1 MEVLISRVLVRDV
14 LVWLRSRL
22 ISRVNWLSIARPI
35 WVKRPINFGGRAG
48 FAETGGVKIL
58 GDLEKLV
65 LGNLKMSEKRLVP
78 SEKVLPLRQFKLPP
92 PGSLALRINP
102 TSGLTFAIKVLKAS
116 FWLMGSITNASFGRC
131 SLVQLS

>member
-1 MEVLISRVLVRDV
+1 
-14 LVWLRSRL
+14 
-22 ISRVNWLSIARPI
+22 
-35 WVKRPINFGGRAG
+35 
-48 FAETGGVKIL
+48 VKIL

-78 SEKVLPLRQFKLPP
+78 SEKILPLRQFKLPP